1 MDGESWRGKEV
12 VVDSHAVGAAVV
24 DSHAVGAA
32 EPLATRTHAFHL
44 ILFPPLTPSSPPPPC
59 TGHQQRPSLGAPFNA
74 HSPLDSHVPGGLPAL
89 KARWQAL
96 LHQVRVCD
104 SSNYL
109 KAFQI
114 RVCDSSNY
122 LKAFQASDVLV
133 VVGWSSDLL
142 PFARRNNNIT
152 VAAPADGTLLFADL
166 WAVPATARYN
176 IPKAAWRNRGPSP
189 LIGQWMK
196 FCLQPARAVPLER
209 EIFSAFS
216 PTVLPD
222 CLPLAPMLPA
232 DDSSINAASTSG
244 SSTKGSTSRATNTS
258 NSNTSSSS
266 STTTTTATASSSSSS
281 SSARGLPAAGI
292 LAASE
297 FVEPLDGATQAEL
310 NQVLLGDT
318 KGGVAAQGQTM
329 QGRVKQAIEA
339 VGSALDKLR
348 KRG

>member
-96 LHQVRVCD
+96 LH
-104 SSNYL
+104 
-109 KAFQI
+109 QI

-216 PTVLPD
+216 PT
-222 CLPLAPMLPA
+222 
-232 DDSSINAASTSG
+232 
-244 SSTKGSTSRATNTS
+244 
-258 NSNTSSSS
+258 
-266 STTTTTATASSSSSS
+266 
-281 SSARGLPAAGI
+281 
-292 LAASE
+292 
-297 FVEPLDGATQAEL
+297 
-310 NQVLLGDT
+310 
-318 KGGVAAQGQTM
+318 GQTM